1 MRLIHRR
8 RKPWVLRI
16 CKAKIQHANLH
27 LGLLA
32 LEGTRLRQDF
42 AKTLQSDPKGMPVNP
57 PDRIEE
63 LLTALSATFASGS
76 LIRLKLGGYHG
87 AEPELKSVEVKK
99 ITTKA
104 GEKYSFTY
112 KYKTRD
118 TIKNF
123 AEPEA
128 LELLRAGLADA
139 FRSAQLATTDFDM
152 MFERNGAK
160 MRLKLTEVAGR
171 EAPSTEHNRAKNR
184 PLTETDKPWLKAL
197 GIAGKNGAIRNDAQD
212 KFRQIN
218 KMVEIFAPLI
228 AAIKAERPLIVDM
241 GAGKGYL
248 DFALYDYL
256 ATVAKQPVRIVGVE
270 MREQLVNDGNATA
283 KASGFAGLSFQSGN
297 IMEYDASGADAVIA
311 LHACDTATDDAIF
324 KGIAAGA
331 ALIAVAPCCHKQ
343 IRRQMEAGQS
353 DEILTPLLRHGIF
366 LERQAEMVTD
376 TLRALLLELNGYKTK
391 VFEFV
396 SDAHTPKN
404 NLIVAEKDG
413 RMGRDRDAVL
423 RQIAGIKAMF
433 GIGEHYLEGLL
444 FQ

>member
-1 MRLIHRR
+1 LN
-8 RKPWVLRI
+8 
-16 CKAKIQHANLH
+16 A
-27 LGLLA
+27 
-32 LEGTRLRQDF
+32 
-42 AKTLQSDPKGMPVNP
+42 

-63 LLTALSATFASGS
+63 LLSATKTAFLSGT
-76 LIRLKLGGYHG
+76 LVQLKLGGYHG
-87 AEPELKSVEVKK
+87 DEPELKAVLVKK
-99 ITTKA
+99 ITVKD

-112 KYKTRD
+112 RYKTRD

-123 AEPEA
+123 SQSEA
-128 LELLRAGLADA
+128 LALLREGLSDA

-160 MRLKLTEVAGR
+160 MRLKRTEVKGR
-171 EAPSTEHNRAKNR
+171 EAPSTDHNRAKNR
-184 PLTETDKPWLKAL
+184 PLTATDKPWLREL
-197 GIAGKNGAIRNDAQD
+197 GLAGKDGKVRHDAQD

-228 AAIKAERPLIVDM
+228 QVIKPERPLIIDM

-256 ATVAKQPVRIVGVE
+256 ATMAKQPVSIVGVE
-270 MREQLVNDGNATA
+270 MREQLVADGNATA
-283 KASGFAGLSFQSGN
+283 KASGFDGLSFQSGT
-297 IMEYDASGADAVIA
+297 IMDFDASGADAVIA

-324 KGIAAGA
+324 KGISAGA
-331 ALIAVAPCCHKQ
+331 SLIAVAPCCHKQ
-343 IRRQMEAGQS
+343 IRRQMEAGQA
-353 DEILTPLLRHGIF
+353 DERLEALLRHGIF

-413 RMGRDRDAVL
+413 RVGRDREAVL
-423 RQIAGIKAMF
+423 KQITELKTMF
-433 GIGEHYLEGLL
+433 GIEQHYLEGLL
-444 FQ
+444 GV

>member
-1 MRLIHRR
+1 M
-8 RKPWVLRI
+8 
-16 CKAKIQHANLH
+16 
-27 LGLLA
+27 
-32 LEGTRLRQDF
+32 
-42 AKTLQSDPKGMPVNP
+42 NP

-63 LLTALSATFASGS
+63 LLSATKAAFLSGA
-76 LIRLKLGGYHG
+76 LVQLKLGGYHG
-87 AEPELKSVEVKK
+87 GEPELKAVLVKK
-99 ITTKA
+99 ITVK
-104 GEKYSFTY
+104 GGDKYSFTY
-112 KYKTRD
+112 RYKTRD

-123 AEPEA
+123 IQPEA
-128 LELLRAGLADA
+128 LELLRKGLNDE

-152 MFERNGAK
+152 LFERNGDK
-160 MRLKLTEVAGR
+160 LRLKRTEVDGR
-171 EAPSTEHNRAKNR
+171 EAPSTDHNRAKNR
-184 PLTETDKPWLKAL
+184 PLTETGKPWLKAL
-197 GIAGKNGAIRNDAQD
+197 GIAGNNGAVRHDAQD

-256 ATVAKQPVRIVGVE
+256 ATVAKRPVSIVGIE
-270 MREQLVNDGNATA
+270 MREQLVADGNATA
-283 KASGFAGLSFQSGN
+283 RASGFDGLSFQSGS
-297 IMEYDASGADAVIA
+297 IMEFDASGADAVIA

-324 KGIAAGA
+324 KGISAGA

-343 IRRQMEAGQS
+343 IRRQMEAGQA
-353 DEILTPLLRHGIF
+353 DARLEVMLRHGIF

-376 TLRALLLELNGYKTK
+376 TLRALLLELNGYRAR

-413 RMGRDRDAVL
+413 RAGRDRDAVL
-423 RQIAGIKAMF
+423 GQIAEIKTMF
-433 GIGEHYLEGLL
+433 GIEQHYLEGLL
-444 FQ
+444 EL

>member
-1 MRLIHRR
+1 MT
-8 RKPWVLRI
+8 
-16 CKAKIQHANLH
+16 Q
-27 LGLLA
+27 
-32 LEGTRLRQDF
+32 
-42 AKTLQSDPKGMPVNP
+42 

-63 LLTALSATFASGS
+63 LLTALSAAFASGS

-87 AEPELKSVEVKK
+87 PEPDLKAVEIKK

-123 AEPEA
+123 PETGA
-128 LELLRAGLADA
+128 LELLRRGLAED
-139 FRSAQLATTDFDM
+139 FRSARLSTTEFDM
-152 MFERNGAK
+152 LFERNGEK
-160 MRLKLTEVAGR
+160 QRLKRTEVEGR

-184 PLTETDKPWLKAL
+184 PLTETGKPWLQAL
-197 GIAGKNGAIRNDAQD
+197 GLAGKNGAIRHDAQD

-228 AAIKAERPLIVDM
+228 AGLKAEPPLIVDM

-256 ATVAKQPVRIVGVE
+256 ATVVRRPVRITGVE
-270 MREQLVNDGNATA
+270 MRPQLVEDGNATA
-283 KASGFAGLSFQSGN
+283 RASGFEGLRFEAGT
-297 IMEYDASGADAVIA
+297 IMEFDASGADAVIA

-343 IRRQMEAGQS
+343 IRRQMAAGQP
-353 DEILTPLLRHGIF
+353 DGRLEPLLRHGIF
-366 LERQAEMVTD
+366 VERQAEMVTD
-376 TLRALLLELNGYKTK
+376 TLRALLLELSGYRTR

-404 NLIVAEKDG
+404 NLIVAERDG
-413 RMGRDRDAVL
+413 RACRDRDAVL
-423 RQIAGIKAMF
+423 KQISEIKAMF
-433 GIGEHYLEGLL
+433 GIGQHHLEGLL
-444 FQ
+444 GA

>member
-1 MRLIHRR
+1 M
-8 RKPWVLRI
+8 
-16 CKAKIQHANLH
+16 
-27 LGLLA
+27 
-32 LEGTRLRQDF
+32 T
-42 AKTLQSDPKGMPVNP
+42 P

-63 LLTALSATFASGS
+63 LLDAARTAFASGT
-76 LIRLKLGGYHG
+76 LVQLKLGGYHG
-87 AEPELKSVEVKK
+87 DEPDLKAVLIKK
-99 ITTKA
+99 ITVK
-104 GEKYSFTY
+104 GGDKYSFTY
-112 KYKTRD
+112 RYKTRD
-118 TIKNF
+118 TIKNY
-123 AEPEA
+123 PEA
-128 LELLRAGLADA
+128 EAFALLRRGLAEE
-139 FRSAQLATTDFDM
+139 FRSARLATTEFDL

-160 MRLKLTEVAGR
+160 MRLKRTEADGR
-171 EAPSTEHNRAKNR
+171 EAPSTEHNRTKNR

-197 GIAGKNGAIRNDAQD
+197 GLAGKNGAIRHDAQD

-256 ATVAKQPVRIVGVE
+256 ATVARRPARIVGVE
-270 MREQLVNDGNATA
+270 MRENLVADGNATA
-283 KASGFAGLSFQSGN
+283 RSSGFDGLRFETGA
-297 IMEYDASGADAVIA
+297 IMEYDAAGADAVIA

-324 KGIAAGA
+324 KGITAGA

-343 IRRQMEAGQS
+343 IRRQMSAGKP
-353 DEILTPLLRHGIF
+353 DARFEPLLRHGIF
-366 LERQAEMVTD
+366 VERQAEMVTD
-376 TLRALLLELNGYKTK
+376 TLRALLLELNGYRTR

-413 RMGRDRDAVL
+413 RMGRDREAVL
-423 RQIAGIKAMF
+423 KQIADIKTMF

-444 FQ
+444 GV